1 MEDRYLPSSSAFKS
15 YEYKHCMS
23 FVWELNDQSQSRNT
37 WLKLNT
43 YYNRGEKKGE
53 GEGEKGREGGGEQE
67 KAKEL

>member
-1 MEDRYLPSSSAFKS
+1 M
-15 YEYKHCMS
+15 
-23 FVWELNDQSQSRNT
+23 
-37 WLKLNT
+37 KLNT